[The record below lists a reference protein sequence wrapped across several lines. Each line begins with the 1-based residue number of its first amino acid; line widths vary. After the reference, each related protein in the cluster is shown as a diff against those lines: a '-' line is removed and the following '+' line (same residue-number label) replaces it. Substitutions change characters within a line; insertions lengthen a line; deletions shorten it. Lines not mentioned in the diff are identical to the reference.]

1 MIIKIRHT
9 AVKVRRANSGSFDG
23 ADKFTGAVTY
33 SVVGSVDGQFIKL
46 ALGTEEEKV
55 AIRRV
60 EKIKTA
66 CAVGPDSPI
75 WSELE
80 DALPHRTF
88 QLFADK
94 VGYTKKNN
102 ATRTNPTWT
111 DLADLFET
119 ELSRMVE
126 NKNRGAQREEGILAE
141 TTKNRYMQTIRSF
154 TVFLEDR
161 EIDKLDEI
169 TKPVIEFYKAQRRKQ
184 ILALKQA
191 RGGGSVALE
200 VAILHRA
207 LAFAIETGLMNANP
221 IKLKNEAKPGKKPVN
236 GARPFTA
243 TELRAL
249 REHAGHDLFAV
260 LLLRWTGLR
269 GSDAVNLL
277 WRDIHFDRGANGEIE
292 VLTQKRSKI
301 AIIPLASEL
310 RNALEEVAAAR
321 YGRKIQSDDFVLYNP
336 ETNKPFTSRWRMY
349 ARIVALGE
357 RAGVKRATPH
367 CFRDTFACDML
378 ARGTSIYDVAKMLA
392 DTVDT
397 VEKSYAQFVPA
408 ARDAAQSK
416 MDTGIGIE
424 EQARLAKSRGR
435 KVVNIRN

>member
-1 MIIKIRHT
+1 MIIRIRHT
-9 AVKVRRANSGSFDG
+9 AVRVRRAHSGTFKG

-33 SVVGSVDGQFIKL
+33 SVVGSVDGRFIKL

-80 DALPHRTF
+80 DALPRRTF

-94 VGYTKKNN
+94 IGYIKKSDAVRTK
-102 ATRTNPTWT
+102 PTW
-111 DLADLFET
+111 ADLIGLFES
-119 ELSRMVE
+119 ELDRMVE
-126 NKNRGAQREEGILAE
+126 NKNRGAQREEGTLAV

-154 TVFLEDR
+154 TAFLEER
-161 EIDKLDEI
+161 QIVELSHV
-169 TKPVIEFYKAQRRKQ
+169 TKSVIAFYKAHRLKE
-184 ILALKQA
+184 ILSLKQA

-207 LAFAIETGLMNANP
+207 LAFAIEVGLLDTNP

-243 TELRAL
+243 AELAAL
-249 REHAGHDLFAV
+249 REHAGQDLFAL

-269 GSDAVNLL
+269 GSDAISLRWQNV
-277 WRDIHFDRGANGEIE
+277 HFDRGANGEIE

-301 AIIPLASEL
+301 AIVPLSTEL
-310 RNALEEVAAAR
+310 RNALEEVAVAR
-321 YGRKIQSDDFVLYNP
+321 YGRKIQSEDFVLYNP
-336 ETNKPFTSRWRMY
+336 ETNKPFTSRWRLY
-349 ARIVALGE
+349 CHITALGE
-357 RAGVKRATPH
+357 RANVKRATPH

-378 ARGTSIYDVAKMLA
+378 ARGTAIYDVAKMLA

-424 EQARLAKSRGR
+424 ERARLSKSRSK
-435 KVVNIRN
+435 KVVNIRG